1 MKLKKYVE
9 LVETATYTCS
19 NTLNSEGILMRQVS
33 FTKYAF
39 RIKTRLGLV
48 VSNLQIHGKD
58 ELEAQKKLRQVY
70 PRCEI
75 IDCVCTRGNLNS
87 PGVMSGSVR

>member
-1 MKLKKYVE
+1 
-9 LVETATYTCS
+9 
-19 NTLNSEGILMRQVS
+19 MRKPS

-48 VSNLQIHGKD
+48 VENLTIHGKD

-75 IDCVCTRGNLNS
+75 IDCVCLHGGVRV
-87 PGVMSGSVR
+87 PGGMSAGMR